1 MERLGPC
8 FRTWGPRRPRP
19 LGPGCPARVAC
30 GGVDGNRLLL
40 MAPEP
45 VSWDLWLAVS
55 SNLRD
60 VNFASLAE
68 VGKLG
73 MPLESLSQRAK
84 QVSPGGTMAIY
95 ASKNSAHCAVGPMW
109 SLDTARQRGVG
120 PLVGGQIVVEE

>member
-1 MERLGPC
+1 M
-8 FRTWGPRRPRP
+8 
-19 LGPGCPARVAC
+19 AC

-60 VNFASLAE
+60 VNCASLSE

-95 ASKNSAHCAVGPMW
+95 ASKNSAQCTASPTW
-109 SLDTARQRGVG
+109 SLSTARERGVG
-120 PLVGGQIVVEE
+120 PLRKRDGKRRK